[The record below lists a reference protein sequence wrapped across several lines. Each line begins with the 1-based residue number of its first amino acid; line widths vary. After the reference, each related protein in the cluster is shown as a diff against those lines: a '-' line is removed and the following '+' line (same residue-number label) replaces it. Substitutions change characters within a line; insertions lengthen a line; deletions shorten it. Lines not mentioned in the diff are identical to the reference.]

1 MAKAILI
8 DFLQS
13 IHGSLS
19 NHDQF
24 YIRQLN
30 GKIVIQRKPNR
41 STHIATE
48 AEIKNREKF
57 VKKYANKKRF
67 EPKNYTPAPL
77 SPSEETKDN

>member
-1 MAKAILI
+1 MAKATLI

-48 AEIKNREKF
+48 AQIRSQKAFIE
-57 VKKYANKKRF
+57 KYAQKK
-67 EPKNYTPAPL
+67 
-77 SPSEETKDN
+77 TKHQ